1 MSTSELGKYADFIIT
16 AISAAVDKAIPTSKS
31 VRPESTPISDE
42 TRAPIKEKRKL
53 RRLYSQKKDPA
64 VKTRINQLQKQ
75 VKEDLK
81 VESLVS
87 RENFCNSISLESD
100 PNKSWRKIKNFLK
113 PKGQRDYPTLRN
125 ANKVAKTNAD
135 KAQLFTE
142 SVERHFGIESDHF
155 DSNHFHDVNKFVEDN
170 HRYFY
175 PPEDP
180 DDYRF
185 DVGNEH
191 ELVADVDA
199 PTLIKLVKFLKRG
212 KAPGPDTIPSEV
224 LRLGTTTSLFH
235 HLAKLFT
242 SSIQLGYIPTAWK
255 IATLRMLLKP
265 DKLPSLTTSYR
276 PISLISSIMKLFE
289 RVIEQRLRSHLEH
302 IGFIN
307 KYQSGFR
314 RAKSTDDHLFR
325 LSQSIMESFNRGEH
339 VVAAFLDVEK
349 AFDNVWHNGLR
360 YKIFQLDLPTK
371 MTRWLSDFLVSR
383 LIQVNV
389 NNFFSNQIN
398 PKAGVPQGSVL
409 SPLLFLIYVNDLPAP
424 HHNQNS
430 LSQFADD
437 TAQWAFSLNVRFAAK
452 LLKQDLLNL
461 AMWCAKWRIKLNPE
475 KTKVIIFSR
484 SILARKTELNLKLYA
499 ETLKIYPQVKF
510 LGITLDSQ
518 LNFKKHFEDIL
529 DRCNTRYY
537 RLRLLANKKWGPSP
551 SSLIQIYKQCV
562 KPIFEYGVLST
573 ITTSDNII
581 RKIQRLQNKFIRLAL
596 RLPKYICTKLLH
608 DSTGLPYVKDRLL
621 SCATKSLDRI
631 AQNPLVEES
640 ISHNRINPAW
650 DRFPTPLSVVRPGQ
664 SSV

>member
-1 MSTSELGKYADFIIT
+1 MFVGDFNSKLESFGCAKKNTSGPLLKTIQNKLNLIYLNNDEHTHMDRANGSTDILDMAFVSPNLAIHDIQFQIGDELGSDHLPIEISIDTSPHRNTYTNHTKYKFDQTDREVFESTLEEALGSADFSGLMSTSDLDKYADFIIT
-16 AISAAVDKAIPTSKS
+16 AISTAVDKAIPKSKS

-42 TRAPIKEKRKL
+42 TRALIKEKRKL
-53 RRLYSQKKDPA
+53 RRLYSQNKDPA
-64 VKTRINQLQKQ
+64 VKMRINQLQKQ

-87 RENFCNSISLESD
+87 WENFCNSISLESD
-100 PNKSWRKIKNFLK
+100 PNKSWRKIKNFLR
-113 PKGQRDYPTLRN
+113 PKGQRDYPTLRH

-135 KAQLFTE
+135 KAQLFAE
-142 SVERHFGIESDHF
+142 SVEKHFGIESDHF

-212 KAPGPDTIPSEV
+212 KAPGPDTIPNEV

-255 IATLRMLLKP
+255 VATLRMLLKP

-307 KYQSGFR
+307 KHQSGFR

-371 MTRWLSDFLVSR
+371 MTRWLSDFLVGR

-452 LLKQDLLNL
+452 LLQQDLLKL

-475 KTKVIIFSR
+475 KNQGDYLLQVHTRQKNR
-484 SILARKTELNLKLYA
+484 TQPKTL
-499 ETLKIYPQVKF
+499 
-510 LGITLDSQ
+510 
-518 LNFKKHFEDIL
+518 
-529 DRCNTRYY
+529 
-537 RLRLLANKKWGPSP
+537 W
-551 SSLIQIYKQCV
+551 
-562 KPIFEYGVLST
+562 
-573 ITTSDNII
+573 
-581 RKIQRLQNKFIRLAL
+581 
-596 RLPKYICTKLLH
+596 
-608 DSTGLPYVKDRLL
+608 
-621 SCATKSLDRI
+621 
-631 AQNPLVEES
+631 
-640 ISHNRINPAW
+640 
-650 DRFPTPLSVVRPGQ
+650 
-664 SSV
+664 